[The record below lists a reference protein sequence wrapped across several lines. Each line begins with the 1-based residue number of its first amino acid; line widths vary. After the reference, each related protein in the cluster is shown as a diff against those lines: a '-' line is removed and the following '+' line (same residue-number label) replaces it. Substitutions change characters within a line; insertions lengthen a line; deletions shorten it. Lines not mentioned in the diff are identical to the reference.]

1 MKKIINITIIT
12 LSILSLITLTHN
24 NRETKE
30 KEQELKC
37 YKYLYNNDEILTG
50 CGKYFEK
57 DSWYKEYKSENTGL
71 LKV

>member
-1 MKKIINITIIT
+1 MNKIINIAIIT
-12 LSILSLITLTHN
+12 LLILSSTTLIHN

-37 YKYLYNNDEILTG
+37 YRYLYNNDEILTD
-50 CGKYFEK
+50 CNKYFEK